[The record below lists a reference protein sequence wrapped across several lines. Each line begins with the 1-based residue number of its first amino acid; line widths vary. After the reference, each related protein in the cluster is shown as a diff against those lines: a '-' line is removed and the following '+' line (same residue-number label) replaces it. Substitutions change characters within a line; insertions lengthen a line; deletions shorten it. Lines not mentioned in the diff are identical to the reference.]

1 MLTETCPRC
10 LARSLFNVVWIGEA
24 DWGWQGTT
32 RYKAAL
38 VCIACS
44 APVAGLVD
52 QDGKTIFSLWADRV
66 AGKEFPDVPRP
77 IAETADEAH
86 RCHSIRAYRAAV
98 LLARSVIEATA
109 KEEGITSGN
118 LLKKIDDMF
127 DQRLIREHVR
137 DGAHEVR
144 HLGNDMAHG
153 DFIAPVAAEE
163 SSLILT
169 LMGEVLEE
177 VFQSVARVQRAR
189 ELRAA
194 KAAETGS

>member
-1 MLTETCPRC
+1 M
-10 LARSLFNVVWIGEA
+10 FKVVWTGGP
-24 DWGWQGTT
+24 DFRWGGSTH
-32 RYKAAL
+32 YKAAL
-38 VCIACS
+38 VCVACDN
-44 APVAGLVD
+44 AVAGLVD
-52 QDGKTIFSLWADRV
+52 ESEKTIFSLWADKV
-66 AGKEFPDVPRP
+66 AGKEFPDVPAH

-86 RCHSIRAYRAAV
+86 KCHSIHAYRAAI

-109 KEEGITSGN
+109 KEKGVTDGS

-127 DQRLIREHVR
+127 DRRLIREPVR

-144 HLGNDMAHG
+144 QLGNDMAHG
-153 DFIAPVAAEE
+153 DFIAPVEVEE

-169 LMGEVLEE
+169 LMDEVLDE

-189 ELRAA
+189 ALRTA